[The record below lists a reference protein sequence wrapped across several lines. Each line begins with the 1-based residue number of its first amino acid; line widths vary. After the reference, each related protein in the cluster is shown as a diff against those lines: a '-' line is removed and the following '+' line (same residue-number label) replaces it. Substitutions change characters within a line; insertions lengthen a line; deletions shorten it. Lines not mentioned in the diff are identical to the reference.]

1 MTKTV
6 LLPPPLFLCCSDALG
21 PVSVCRNGALCM
33 RAWLR
38 AELLRL
44 LVLLVVLFQLAWPW
58 GVAVSRFRDNRHNV
72 SDVVGGLLLGACAA
86 PLFMA
91 RLAWH
96 VSGWAELQQQE
107 ASGLQLQIG
116 SVSPLPVGLPPT
128 SSSSEYAAGQG
139 GSHGNGHPVAMVD
152 LHA

>member
-1 MTKTV
+1 
-6 LLPPPLFLCCSDALG
+6 
-21 PVSVCRNGALCM
+21 M

-86 PLFMA
+86 PLFVA

-96 VSGWAELQQQE
+96 VAGWVQLQQQE
-107 ASGLQLQIG
+107 ASGLQVQLQTG
-116 SVSPLPVGLPPT
+116 SSVSPLPVVLPPT
-128 SSSSEYAAGQG
+128 SSSSEFAAGR
-139 GSHGNGHPVAMVD
+139 GNGHSMAMVD
-152 LHA
+152 LRP

>member
-1 MTKTV
+1 
-6 LLPPPLFLCCSDALG
+6 
-21 PVSVCRNGALCM
+21 M

-44 LVLLVVLFQLAWPW
+44 VVLLVVLFLLAWPW

-107 ASGLQLQIG
+107 ASGLQLQAG
-116 SVSPLPVGLPPT
+116 SVSPLPVVLPPT
-128 SSSSEYAAGQG
+128 SSSSEYTAGLG
-139 GSHGNGHPVAMVD
+139 GGNGRPMAMVD
-152 LHA
+152 LRA